1 MSLNIQYHAFHPFLF
16 QNFPKMTHTVK
27 PQETLFSIAK
37 RYGISVAEIKK
48 MNGLNSDNLRIG
60 QILNI
65 PLPVPAGNPTSSPQS
80 TQNLTVFD
88 RRKLI
93 VIRKDSKPSFNN
105 ISITFPLPNGETS
118 TTGLMRDNV
127 QSIVTV
133 NPKGVS
139 YQGKSDYASHQSLFQ
154 DLCNPPFYVD
164 VLKYVASSEGFFDA
178 VNSYDKA
185 IFSFGFIQFTGSLA
199 TGSIL
204 TRVLKRLKVRDE
216 YAFREAFWKYG
227 INIQDVG
234 SNSFVTLEMPDGQ
247 LTGDDAF
254 RAIAN
259 DLQLTGV
266 FIASGFRK
274 SMIRAQIEIA
284 LEEYVFK
291 ALSPNVTLT
300 INNQKIVLNQVIFSQ
315 GGFALRVELCINQGL
330 GGSLIA
336 LRKAIEQI
344 IVENNLSD
352 LSRINERRLVEIL
365 SANESQAFRK
375 QRILKILNSNFSFEK

>member
-1 MSLNIQYHAFHPFLF
+1 
-16 QNFPKMTHTVK
+16 MTHTVK
-27 PQETLFSIAK
+27 SQETLFSIAK
-37 RYGISVAEIKK
+37 RYGVSVIEIKK
-48 MNGLNSDNLRIG
+48 TNGLNSDNLRIG
-60 QILNI
+60 QILTI
-65 PLPVPAGNPTSSPQS
+65 PLPIPANSPTP
-80 TQNLTVFD
+80 TQIPVQNMTVFD

-93 VIRKDSKPSFNN
+93 IVKKDIKPTFSN
-105 ISITFPLPNGETS
+105 ISITFPLPNGEMAI
-118 TTGLMRDNV
+118 TGLMRDNV
-127 QSIVTV
+127 QSVVTL

-139 YQGKSDYASHQSLFQ
+139 YQGKSDYASHQSLFE
-154 DLCNPPFYVD
+154 DLCNPPFYVN

-204 TRVLKRLKVRDE
+204 TKVLKRLKVRDE

-234 SNSFVTLEMPDGQ
+234 SNSLVTLEMPNGQ
-247 LTGDDAF
+247 VTGDDAF

-300 INNQKIVLNQVIFSQ
+300 INNQKVVLNQLIFSE

-336 LRKAIEQI
+336 LKKAIEQAI
-344 IVENNLSD
+344 SEDNLSD
-352 LSRINERRLVEIL
+352 FSRINERRVVEIL

-375 QRILKILNSNFSFEK
+375 QRILKILNSNFNFQK